1 MAISYS
7 DQRSISVEQFIDV
20 LWRSGLAA
28 RRPVEDEACI
38 AQMLKHADLLV
49 TAWQGEQLVGVAR
62 SVTDFS
68 YCCYLSDLAVDRAV
82 QGQAIGRQLIDLTQQ
97 QLGPRCTLMLLAAPA
112 AVNYYP
118 HIGFT
123 QHSSAWIL
131 RRDERVLGAEEVSGF
146 VG

>member
-1 MAISYS
+1 M
-7 DQRSISVEQFIDV
+7 
-20 LWRSGLAA
+20 
-28 RRPVEDEACI
+28 
-38 AQMLKHADLLV
+38 
-49 TAWQGEQLVGVAR
+49 
-62 SVTDFS
+62 TDFA
-68 YCCYLSDLAVDRAV
+68 YCCYLSDLAVDRAYHQ
-82 QGQAIGRQLIDLTQQ
+82 QGIGRRLIDLTQQ

-112 AVNYYP
+112 AVDYYP